1 MTIKTLKAF
10 TAGTHIPAAIVRAVV
25 RQVGGW
31 TSFKELA
38 GDVARHGANGGFSGF
53 CYYSDTV
60 PFAKRVKGDLLA
72 FCAEEA
78 REFGNDGA
86 ASFIASFNCVDL
98 NADEVGRAL
107 YKRGDD
113 NQTEV
118 FNALAWY
125 ALETVARAYDDLT
138 A

>member
-10 TAGTHIPAAIVRAVV
+10 TAETNVPASVVRAVV

-31 TSFKELA
+31 DNFKELA

-53 CYYSDTV
+53 IYYSDTV
-60 PFAKRVKGDLLA
+60 AFTKRVKGDLLE
-72 FCAEEA
+72 FCAEQA

-86 ASFIASFNCVDL
+86 ASFIAGFNCVHL
-98 NADEVGRAL
+98 NADEVAQAL

-125 ALETVARAYDDLT
+125 ALEETARAYDDLT

>member
-10 TAGTHIPAAIVRAVV
+10 TAETNVPASVVRAVV

-31 TSFKELA
+31 DNFKELA
-38 GDVARHGANGGFSGF
+38 GDVARHGANCGFSGF
-53 CYYSDTV
+53 IYHSDTV
-60 PFAKRVKGDLLA
+60 PFAKRIKADLLD
-72 FCAEEA
+72 FCAEQA

-86 ASFIASFNCVDL
+86 ASFIAGFNCVDL
-98 NADEVGRAL
+98 NADEVAQAL
-107 YKRGDD
+107 YKRSDD

-125 ALETVARAYDDLT
+125 ALEETARSYDDLT